1 MSSTLEFYTSPF
13 LTLVGKLFPYASDTL
28 AYSGICVHQTNR
40 IGMYLMSNVTGISG
54 YHTGHFFQSGELIA
68 LGHVNIV
75 DGQVCRFGDA
85 TIMFVSEVTEQTSLM
100 GAGADTVTLTF
111 TDGSNPIA
119 DADCWVTND
128 SAGNNVVAGTL
139 QTNSSGQ
146 VTFLLDAGT
155 TYYFFAQK
163 DGYNSIRGT
172 SFVAVAD

>member
-1 MSSTLEFYTSPF
+1 MAATIELYTSPY
-13 LTLVGKLFPYASDTL
+13 LSLIHKLFPYGSDTL
-28 AYSGICVHQTNR
+28 ATSGYLTHATNR
-40 IGMYLMSNVTGISG
+40 TGLYTGTVTGISG

-68 LGHVNIV
+68 LGHVNII

-85 TIMFVSEVTEQTSLM
+85 TIMFVSEITEQTSLM

-139 QTNSSGQ
+139 QTNGSGQ

-155 TYYFFAQK
+155 TYYFWAQK